1 VPTYQS
7 RSHRSESLT
16 MYKYQVNFSKR
27 FVDGILKG
35 RLYHDYLRFVDWQ
48 SADKFREKCESGH
61 VFEPCAG
68 NSAYKA
74 EDVTLTAIEGMP
86 V

>member
-1 VPTYQS
+1 MKTS
-7 RSHRSESLT
+7 TITGADS
-16 MYKYQVNFSKR
+16 MYTYQVNFSKR
-27 FVDGILKG
+27 FVDGLLKG
-35 RLYHDYLRFVDWQ
+35 RLYHDYLRFTDWQ

-68 NSAYKA
+68 NSAYRA

-86 V
+86 A